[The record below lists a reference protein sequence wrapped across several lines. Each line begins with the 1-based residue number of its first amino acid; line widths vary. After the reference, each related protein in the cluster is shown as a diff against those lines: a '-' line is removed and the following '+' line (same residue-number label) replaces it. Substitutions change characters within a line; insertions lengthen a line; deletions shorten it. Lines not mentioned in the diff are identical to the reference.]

1 MPKFTYFSSWGC
13 PQVLTTLRGFSNL
26 SSELC
31 HAIEPRN
38 CCFTSLTM
46 KPSIKK
52 GPYNLLNKIKG
63 EKSPFNKY
71 FFSLTIVEK
80 AHGDIIIHCVVLK
93 VNNTSTVF
101 IIEFRVLNNDENVR
115 Y

>member
-1 MPKFTYFSSWGC
+1 MSCYRTKKLLFYI
-13 PQVLTTLRGFSNL
+13 SNY
-26 SSELC
+26 EDF
-31 HAIEPRN
+31 H
-38 CCFTSLTM
+38 
-46 KPSIKK
+46 KK

-63 EKSPFNKY
+63 EKSPFNKF
-71 FFSLTIVEK
+71 FFSLNIVEK

-101 IIEFRVLNNDENVR
+101 IKEFRVLNNDENVR

>member
-1 MPKFTYFSSWGC
+1 M
-13 PQVLTTLRGFSNL
+13 PQVLNNSTGFSNL

-46 KPSIKK
+46 KTSIK
-52 GPYNLLNKIKG
+52 GPYNLLNKIK
-63 EKSPFNKY
+63 EKNHHLISF
-71 FFSLTIVEK
+71 FFSLNIVEK

-93 VNNTSTVF
+93 VNNTNR
-101 IIEFRVLNNDENVR
+101 IHHRI
-115 Y
+115 